1 MNYTHLVFTVYDV
14 KLLFTKEVTDTP
26 YTAWVKIAKKDS
38 TESLDWDKLDESRD
52 FRDFDESIY
61 YFLNED
67 EEVCVGLN
75 LDEGSY
81 VIEHEY
87 LGERIFKLDP
97 EGNVIER
104 KEVENV

>member
-14 KLLFTKEVTDTP
+14 RLLFTKEVTDTP
-26 YTAWVKIAKKDS
+26 YTIWTKIAKTNDS
-38 TESLDWDKLDESRD
+38 DLFDFEKLEENRD
-52 FRDFDESIY
+52 FRIFDESIY
-61 YFLNED
+61 YFLDED

-75 LDEGSY
+75 LDEGAY
-81 VIEHEY
+81 VIEYEY
-87 LGERIFKLDP
+87 LGERVFKLDP

>member
-1 MNYTHLVFTVYDV
+1 MSELIFDIYDV
-14 KLLFTKEVTDTP
+14 KLLFTKEITDKP
-26 YTAWVKIAKKDS
+26 YTIWTKIAKTDN
-38 TESLDWDKLDESRD
+38 EDLDWDKLDESRD

-61 YFLNED
+61 YFLGKD

-97 EGNVIER
+97 EGNIVGR
-104 KEVENV
+104 KEVA